1 MADNFAPEIPARML
15 PRLDDRNRTLTTM
28 LDALP
33 PEQAAAVI
41 AALPALEALSLG
53 LTS

>member
-1 MADNFAPEIPARML
+1 L
-15 PRLDDRNRTLTTM
+15 LK
-28 LDALP
+28 ALP

-53 LTS
+53 LAS